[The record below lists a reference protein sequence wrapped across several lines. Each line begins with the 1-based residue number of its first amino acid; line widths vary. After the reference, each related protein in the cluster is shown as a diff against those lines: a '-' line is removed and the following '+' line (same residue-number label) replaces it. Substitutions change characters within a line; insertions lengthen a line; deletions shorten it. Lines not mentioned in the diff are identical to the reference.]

1 MNQVPL
7 WPLRPTFDDCYL
19 HLLSLGV
26 LVFSS
31 SPHLSTLTLVPEGVG
46 AEPAPP
52 TSRSR
57 NLTVDRKLYSAPPA
71 PPRPRMKL

>member
-7 WPLRPTFDDCYL
+7 WPPRPTFDDCYL

-31 SPHLSTLTLVPEGVG
+31 SPHLSTLTLVPEGV
-46 AEPAPP
+46 EP
-52 TSRSR
+52 
-57 NLTVDRKLYSAPPA
+57 
-71 PPRPRMKL
+71 